1 MYKKAFAR
9 RIGGNKH
16 LIHLWTDTG
25 YEKVEWTNFAYKQ
38 CPEGEGDY
46 IGLNGESLKKQV
58 NGILMIQDSIFICL
72 LYTSPSPRDRQ
83 KSRMPSSA

>member
-25 YEKVEWTNFAYKQ
+25 YEKVEWT
-38 CPEGEGDY
+38 
-46 IGLNGESLKKQV
+46 
-58 NGILMIQDSIFICL
+58 
-72 LYTSPSPRDRQ
+72 
-83 KSRMPSSA
+83 KSKNNMQQWIMYAEMVIN